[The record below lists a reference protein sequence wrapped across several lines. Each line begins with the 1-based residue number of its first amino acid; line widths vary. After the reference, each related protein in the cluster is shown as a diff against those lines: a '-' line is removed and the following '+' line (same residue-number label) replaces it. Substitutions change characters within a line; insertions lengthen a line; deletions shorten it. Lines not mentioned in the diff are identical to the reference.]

1 MKFYSKVFNGK
12 IESRIKSQIAEYI
25 QKCEGQ
31 EIVIDISQDIDTRT
45 TSQNKRYWANL
56 LPQCLQAFQDLG
68 IEEFPYEIENIRY
81 NFFIEQPSDLHELFK
96 IMFNQKDRTKKI
108 NGVLKTRKQVASTSK
123 LNKQDFAEYVEKI
136 VRFMNENFNTT
147 INF

>member
-1 MKFYSKVFNGK
+1 MKFYTDVKNGK
-12 IESRIKSQIAEYI
+12 ITSRTKNQIAEYI

-68 IEEFPYEIENIRY
+68 IEEFPYEIENVRY